1 MLPAYQRRFTCALS
15 RPLCSKRFRYGAV
28 ALTAAV
34 PLFCGSA
41 SAWADVESITLD
53 FVRHGQ
59 SVANADGLLSTSVPG
74 PELTE
79 LGQQQAQA
87 VAQLLEPGAPYAG
100 LYASELIRTQETAA
114 PLAQALDMH
123 PQILPGLNEIGAGIY
138 QGADISLL
146 ESLFHGGSVG
156 GASLPEIVG
165 AFEGLLYGAAPFLW
179 SLGLLAVPIPFSTD
193 PNGAAFDESFGTAVQ
208 TMYDNTVA
216 SATGSPTDVAF
227 SSQEAISTWTMM
239 NVNNPD
245 PLLTLTDML
254 PNTGIVV
261 VDGSPQEGWT
271 LVSWDGRAIPPASL
285 PTQLFVDVRDL
296 LIAPQLAAYNIW
308 QAILTGDPTSI
319 VNAVSTN
326 AGDVGAAVVHF
337 PVAVIDDIV
346 DALRDT
352 VNTATGTDL
361 AGVAAADL
369 GTEVNLGALLGGPDL
384 ANLLPAAVIE
394 SLVASL

>member
-1 MLPAYQRRFTCALS
+1 MLPAHQFSSALS
-15 RPLCSKRFRYGAV
+15 STLSSRRFRYGAA
-28 ALTAAV
+28 ALAAAV

-41 SAWADVESITLD
+41 TAWADVESITLD

-59 SVANADGLLSTSVPG
+59 SMANAEGLLSTSVPG
-74 PELTE
+74 PDLTE

-87 VAQLLEPGAPYAG
+87 VAEVLQPGAPYAG
-100 LYASELIRTQETAA
+100 LYASELIRTQQTAA
-114 PLAQALDMH
+114 PLAEALHMQ

-138 QGADISLL
+138 QGADLTLL
-146 ESLFHGGSVG
+146 ESLLHGASVGSV
-156 GASLPEIVG
+156 SLPEIVG

-193 PNGAAFDESFGTAVQ
+193 PNGAAFDESFATAVQ
-208 TMYDNTVA
+208 TIYDNTVA
-216 SATGSPTDVAF
+216 GATGSPTDVAF

-271 LVSWDGRAIPPASL
+271 LVSWDGRPIPPASL

-296 LIAPQLAAYNIW
+296 LVAPQLATYNIW
-308 QAILTGDPTSI
+308 QAILTGDPTTI
-319 VNAVSTN
+319 VNAITTN
-326 AGDVGAAVVHF
+326 VGDVGAAVLHF
-337 PVAVIDDIV
+337 PVAVITDIV
-346 DALRDT
+346 DALRNA
-352 VNTATGTDL
+352 VGDL
-361 AGVAAADL
+361 PA
-369 GTEVNLGALLGGPDL
+369 DL
-384 ANLLPAAVIE
+384 ANVLPAAASGLAAALPGESCAAVLE
-394 SLVASL
+394 SLAAL